1 MSATNPREFKK
12 KYNTHSMTLHLNIA
26 KKTKDKNYFQDYIRW
41 WEAYVEHSPF
51 PFIYY
56 DLTKSY
62 EAIGDKEKPVKYSIK
77 RNIYSPMSGGKTNQN
92 LLPNKIFIRIIQN
105 SCFLRI

>member
-1 MSATNPREFKK
+1 
-12 KYNTHSMTLHLNIA
+12 MTLHLNIA
-26 KKTKDKNYFQDYIRW
+26 KKTKDKNYFQGYIRW

-62 EAIGDKEKPVKYSIK
+62 EAIGDKEKAWDMYDKAKYLFPNIRWQDKPKPVAE
-77 RNIYSPMSGGKTNQN
+77 
-92 LLPNKIFIRIIQN
+92 
-105 SCFLRI
+105 